1 MYDKLENCP
10 LCKSSNIKNSI
21 ICTDHF
27 LSGESFAISQ
37 CQDCKLEFTNP
48 RPKEELLPDYYK
60 SPDYISH
67 ANKGNS
73 IINKTYQ
80 LVRGYTLNTKV
91 KLINSVYQ
99 NRGSILDFGCG
110 TGEFL
115 AACKKSDWNVSGIE
129 PESKARVQAE
139 FLIGQKIL
147 SNLKRIPADTQFNVI
162 TLWHVLEHIAG
173 LNKFLKSIKKKLAEK
188 GRIVIAVPNNQSWDA
203 LHYKEY
209 WAAYDV
215 PRHLYHFNQES
226 IYNLCEKHGLKLLQT
241 VPMKFDSYYI
251 SLLSEKY
258 KSGRSNYIKSFINGS
273 LSNIY
278 AKKNQNNYS
287 SLIYI
292 LKK

>member
-258 KSGRSNYIKSFINGS
+258 KIGRSNYIKSFINGS